1 MKLNFNDLDYAR
13 LRSFMK
19 TDYYMSADSILQMIE
34 TAILQDFQLDATLSK
49 NQAIEALRRNLLEDD
64 TILVRT
70 SSRVRK
76 STLASKSLSDADK
89 RLFDHAIESN
99 SFDVKYLTQSLADR
113 LNGVQTEIVEPMKL
127 TRSKSRFEGEYL
139 SNESLEEME
148 HEIESVEN
156 DYGTEDFD
164 VRSLF
169 EDGAIFDPNAR
180 QHDDQSEFD
189 TFANL
194 SEDDKD
200 YLLSELYAGFGI
212 NHSDDD
218 DRYQDEILP
227 ANCLLYLRA
236 DYETQ
241 RNMISSIHL
250 KYLEMMNAFSK
261 VLIRESRAK
270 DESHAVERLFEA
282 FETAPDHR
290 LNLQGLIRKFEKDLA
305 EGDYEIS
312 KLKNLYQYNT
322 EEDLDQIVLT
332 IEIVRKAILVYFSN
346 LISGTLT
353 DFHEFKKFSEDL
365 FKLTEDEIEEGNSAT
380 VVVRDRAGYI
390 SIEPALCIK
399 YSKSLDKRSNQY
411 VTIDAIDDYSRMV
424 TRYID

>member
-1 MKLNFNDLDYAR
+1 M
-13 LRSFMK
+13 
-19 TDYYMSADSILQMIE
+19 
-34 TAILQDFQLDATLSK
+34 
-49 NQAIEALRRNLLEDD
+49 
-64 TILVRT
+64 
-70 SSRVRK
+70 
-76 STLASKSLSDADK
+76 
-89 RLFDHAIESN
+89 FDHAIESN
-99 SFDVKYLTQSLADR
+99 SFDIKYLTQSLADR
-113 LNGVQTEIVEPMKL
+113 LIDVRTEIVEPMKL

-139 SNESLEEME
+139 STESLEEME
-148 HEIESVEN
+148 QEIEFAEN
-156 DYGTEDFD
+156 DYDENFD

-169 EDGAIFDPNAR
+169 EEGSIFDPNAR
-180 QHDDQSEFD
+180 QKDDQSEFD
-189 TFANL
+189 VFKNL
-194 SEDDKD
+194 SEEDKD
-200 YLLSELYAGFGI
+200 YLMSELYEGFGI

-250 KYLEMMNAFSK
+250 KYLEMMNAFSR
-261 VLIRESRAK
+261 VLIRELHAK
-270 DESHAVERLFEA
+270 DESHAVERLFES
-282 FETAPDHR
+282 FEAAPNHR

-312 KLKNLYQYNT
+312 KLKNLYQYDT

-353 DFHEFKKFSEDL
+353 DFHEFKKFSESL

-399 YSKSLDKRSNQY
+399 YSKSLDKRANQY

-424 TRYID
+424 TRYLD

>member
-1 MKLNFNDLDYAR
+1 MKLNFNDLDYTR

-34 TAILQDFQLDATLSK
+34 TALLQDFQLDAALSK

-70 SSRVRK
+70 SSQIRK
-76 STLASKSLSDADK
+76 STLASRTLNEADK
-89 RLFDHAIESN
+89 RSFDNAIEPN
-99 SFDVKYLTQSLADR
+99 SFDIKYLTQSLADR
-113 LNGVQTEIVEPMKL
+113 LIDVQTEIVEPMKL
-127 TRSKSRFEGEYL
+127 TRSKSRFEGDYL
-139 SNESLEEME
+139 SNDSLEEME
-148 HEIESVEN
+148 NELASAEN
-156 DYGTEDFD
+156 DYDTEDFD

-169 EDGAIFDPNAR
+169 EDGSIFDPNAR
-180 QHDDQSEFD
+180 QKDDQSEFD
-189 TFANL
+189 VFKNL
-194 SEDDKD
+194 SVEDKD
-200 YLLSELYAGFGI
+200 YLMSELYDGFGI

-241 RNMISSIHL
+241 KNMISSIHL
-250 KYLEMMNAFSK
+250 KYLEMMNAFSR
-261 VLIRESRAK
+261 VLIRELHAK

-282 FETAPDHR
+282 FKAAPNHR
-290 LNLQGLIRKFEKDLA
+290 LNLQGLIRKFEEELA

-312 KLKNLYQYNT
+312 KLKNLYQCNT

-353 DFHEFKKFSEDL
+353 DFHEFKKFSESL
-365 FKLTEDEIEEGNSAT
+365 FKLTEDEIEDGNSAT

-424 TRYID
+424 TRYLD

>member
-76 STLASKSLSDADK
+76 STLASKSSSDADK

-99 SFDVKYLTQSLADR
+99 SFDIKYLTQSLADR
-113 LNGVQTEIVEPMKL
+113 LIDVRTEIVEPMKL

-139 SNESLEEME
+139 STESLEEME
-148 HEIESVEN
+148 HEIESVKN
-156 DYGTEDFD
+156 DYDTEDFD

-189 TFANL
+189 VFKNL
-194 SEDDKD
+194 SEEDKD
-200 YLLSELYAGFGI
+200 YLISELYDGFGV

-261 VLIRESRAK
+261 VLIRELHAK

-282 FETAPDHR
+282 FEVAPNHR

-332 IEIVRKAILVYFSN
+332 IEIVRN

-353 DFHEFKKFSEDL
+353 DFHEFKKFSESL

-380 VVVRDRAGYI
+380 AVVRDRAGYV

-411 VTIDAIDDYSRMV
+411 VTIDAIDDYSGMV

>member
-139 SNESLEEME
+139 STESLEEME
-148 HEIESVEN
+148 HEIESVKN
-156 DYGTEDFD
+156 DYDTEDFD

-261 VLIRESRAK
+261 VLIRELRAK

-353 DFHEFKKFSEDL
+353 DFHEFKKFSESL
-365 FKLTEDEIEEGNSAT
+365 FKLTEDEIDEGNSAT
-380 VVVRDRAGYI
+380 VVVRDRAGYV

>member
-180 QHDDQSEFD
+180 QHDDRSEFD

-200 YLLSELYAGFGI
+200 YLLSELYAGFGV

-261 VLIRESRAK
+261 VLIRELRAK

-353 DFHEFKKFSEDL
+353 DFHEFKKFSESL

-380 VVVRDRAGYI
+380 VVVRDRSGYV

>member
-1 MKLNFNDLDYAR
+1 MKLNFNDLDYTR

-34 TAILQDFQLDATLSK
+34 TALLQDFQLDATLSK

-76 STLASKSLSDADK
+76 STLASKASIDADK
-89 RLFDHAIESN
+89 RLFDNAIEPN
-99 SFDVKYLTQSLADR
+99 SFDIKYLTQSLADR
-113 LNGVQTEIVEPMKL
+113 LIEVQTEIIEPMKL

-148 HEIESVEN
+148 NELDSAEN
-156 DYGTEDFD
+156 DYDVDDFD

-169 EDGAIFDPNAR
+169 EEGSIFDPNAR
-180 QHDDQSEFD
+180 QKDDQSEFD
-189 TFANL
+189 VFKNL
-194 SEDDKD
+194 SVEDKD
-200 YLLSELYAGFGI
+200 YLMSELYDGFGI
-212 NHSDDD
+212 NHSEDD

-241 RNMISSIHL
+241 KNMISSIHL

-261 VLIRESRAK
+261 VLIRELHAK
-270 DESHAVERLFEA
+270 DESHAVERLFES
-282 FETAPDHR
+282 FEAAPNYR
-290 LNLQGLIRKFEKDLA
+290 LNLQGLIRKFEKELA

-353 DFHEFKKFSEDL
+353 DFHKFKKFSESL
-365 FKLTEDEIEEGNSAT
+365 FKLTEEEIEEGNSAT

-411 VTIDAIDDYSRMV
+411 VTIDAIEDYSRMV
-424 TRYID
+424 TRYLD